1 MHRTRILVGAW
12 VVMLATPVWTMAQP
26 ADLDPP
32 AKSGSLVLNG
42 RNIDFAELGTVVS
55 DPGNYDWWYGCSP
68 TSAGMMMCQYD
79 RNGFDNL
86 IPGGLAETNSYGG
99 GGGLDFDLD
108 PTPDL
113 LCNKAIASAGHIAD
127 FWVGYGQSGNDPLA
141 SGRAIPGE
149 FDCLADFMGTSQD
162 NTDPNYTNSDGGT
175 TFFNFTDGSPIYTT
189 DLEFYGIDEYSGMY
203 GIYEY
208 INYAGYEVED
218 IYNQYVD
225 ALGKT
230 YGFTLAQYM
239 AEIDAGRPVLIH
251 IEGHTMLGYGY
262 DDGDPNNINVYDT
275 WNPNGM
281 NPGTMTWGGYYGAAL
296 HRSVTVLEIVPE
308 PTTLGLLAMGLLA
321 VTRRRRRS
329 A

>member
-1 MHRTRILVGAW
+1 VGAW
-12 VVMLATPVWTMAQP
+12 AVILAAPLWALAGPT
-26 ADLDPP
+26 DLDPP
-32 AKSGSLVLNG
+32 AKSGSIVVNG
-42 RNIDFAELGTVVS
+42 TVIDFEMLGAAVS

-86 IPGGLAETNSYGG
+86 IPGGLAEPNSYGG
-99 GGGLDFDLD
+99 GGGLDYNGD

-113 LCNKAIASAGHIAD
+113 LCNKAIASAEHIAD
-127 FWVGYGQSGNDPLA
+127 FWVAYGQKNNDPLG
-141 SGRAIPGE
+141 SGRTLPGE
-149 FDCLADFMGTSQD
+149 FNCLADFMGTNQD
-162 NTDPNYTNSDGGT
+162 MPDPNNSNSDGGT
-175 TFFNFTDGSPIYTT
+175 TFFNFTDGSPIYTS
-189 DLEFYGIDEYSGMY
+189 DLEYYGIEHRSGMY

-208 INYAGYEVED
+208 VNYAGYEVVD

-262 DDGDPNNINVYDT
+262 HDDDPNIIDVYDT

-281 NPGTMTWGGYYGAAL
+281 NPGTMTWGGTYGGAP
-296 HRSVTVLEIVPE
+296 HRSVTVLVIPE
-308 PTTLGLLAMGLLA
+308 PTTLGLLGTGLLA
-321 VTRRRRRS
+321 ALRRRRRL